1 MRWALGR
8 WNPSIETRSTS
19 REPSTAPIT
28 SASWSAST
36 VLPAPSKPS
45 TATAMRSPGRSAT
58 TRSARSRRTAYLTVA
73 GTGVR
78 TSADADAG
86 GPGRLVVDGLAHLL
100 GEAHG
105 LLDERLD
112 DLRLGHGLDD
122 LALDED
128 LALAVAG
135 GDAEIGLA
143 GLARTVDDAAH
154 DGHAQRHGHPLEA
167 CGHLVGERV
176 DVDLGATARRA
187 RDDLELARSQVEALQ
202 DLDAD
207 LDLLDGR
214 SRQGDADRVADPTRE
229 QGAEGRRRLD
239 GALEGRAGL
248 GDTEVQGPVA
258 PLGEQLVGAHHDD
271 GVVVLD
277 RDLEV
282 VEVVLLEE
290 ARLPDGR
297 LDERLGRRLAVLLHD
312 PLVEA
317 AGVDADADGDTGV
330 LGLARDLLDL
340 VVELADVAGVDAHR
354 CAAGL
359 DGGVDVLRL
368 EVDVGDDRDLA
379 LPRDRGQRVGVVLA
393 RAGDAHDVAAAGREL
408 GDLLEGRVDVG
419 RRGRRHRLDRD
430 REVAADADLAHVDLT
445 GLATRR
451 EDRRGQGRH
460 TEGDAHPA
468 IMTALGGSAPEHP
481 RKNCAAL
488 GGSAPEH
495 PCKNCAALGGSAPE
509 HPRKLARQPKSLIG
523 LTMSA

>member
-45 TATAMRSPGRSAT
+45 TATATRSPGRSAT
-58 TRSARSRRTAYLTVA
+58 IRSARSRRTAYLTVA

-86 GPGRLVVDGLAHLL
+86 GPGGLVVDRLAHLL

-105 LLDERLD
+105 LLDEGLD

-135 GDAEIGLA
+135 GHAEVGLA

-154 DGHAQRHGHPLEA
+154 DGHAQRHGHALETR
-167 CGHLVGERV
+167 GDLVGEGV
-176 DVDLGATARRA
+176 DVDLRTAARRA
-187 RDDLELARSQVEALQ
+187 RDDLELARAQVEALQ

-214 SRQGDADRVADPTRE
+214 GREGDADRVADAARE
-229 QGAEGRRRLD
+229 QRAERRRRLD

-248 GDTEVQGPVA
+248 GDAEVQRPVA
-258 PLGEQLVGAHHDD
+258 PLGEQLVGTHHDD

-317 AGVDADADGDTGV
+317 AGVDADADGDAGV
-330 LGLARDLLDL
+330 LGRLGDLLDL
-340 VVELADVAGVDAHR
+340 VVELADVARVDAHGG
-354 CAAGL
+354 AAGI

-379 LPRDRGQRVGVVLA
+379 LARDRRQGVGVVLA
-393 RAGDAHDVAAAGREL
+393 RAGPAHDVAAGGRQL
-408 GDLLEGRVDVG
+408 GDLLERRVDVG
-419 RRGRRHRLDRD
+419 RGRRRHRLHRHG
-430 REVAADADLAHVDLT
+430 EVAPDPDLADLDLA
-445 GLATRR
+445 GLSPRG

-460 TEGDAHPA
+460 TEGDAHAA
-468 IMTALGGSAPEHP
+468 IMSRPAEAGAGEVGWPA
-481 RKNCAAL
+481 
-488 GGSAPEH
+488 
-495 PCKNCAALGGSAPE
+495 
-509 HPRKLARQPKSLIG
+509 QPKSLIG